1 MKRFLEFIKQSF
13 NSLKT
18 ILNPREWTITIV
30 TLILSSTIAT
40 SVFWLEKED
49 PNAQMPFESIGYSL
63 KVKTENGVNQLP
75 FHTYYQLFYEKINST
90 EERASARQIFESMVP
105 PLHKVSDRNNRYLLD
120 DNDPSRGR
128 IITIR
133 DVNESLGSGQWIEI
147 PQSLYELLEIGKQ
160 LTIATDSNF
169 NMFIG
174 KPADYWKDLIE
185 DSAFSYEYELLDP
198 YFNETE
204 RAYLESIMAYVP
216 ITEAE
221 VNATLELKIED
232 DKHYAKLNSFNSAAV
247 GDMELTMGGL
257 AKGYANDVI
266 SDALFDQGLVRGF
279 INGGQSSI
287 STLGNRYG
295 NIAWPLTMASP
306 LYGTTSSFTISRQG
320 RFNVSTSG
328 GYEGKA
334 IMIDN
339 QIVWRHHIIDPW
351 TGYPSSESL
360 LVNVMS
366 KDLSSATLDALS
378 TALMN
383 LTIEEGMDLRDSFI
397 ASGKELEIAWV
408 EITSSSKLNISYSR
422 GFDPYMQR
430 NPENTYTIIDR
441 FS

>member
-1 MKRFLEFIKQSF
+1 MKRFLDFIKQSF
-13 NSLKT
+13 NSLKA

-30 TLILSSTIAT
+30 SVILSTTIAT
-40 SVFWLEKED
+40 SVFWLDKDD

-63 KVKTENGVNQLP
+63 KVKTETGVNQLP
-75 FHTYYQLFYEKINST
+75 FHTYYQLFYEKVNSVD
-90 EERASARQIFESMVP
+90 ERASARQIFEQMVP
-105 PLHKVSDRNNRYLLD
+105 PLHKVSDRSNRYLLD
-120 DNDPSRGR
+120 DDDPSLGR
-128 IITIR
+128 ITTIR
-133 DVNESLGSGQWIEI
+133 DVNESLGSGQWIEV
-147 PQSLYELLEIGKQ
+147 PEPLYELLQIGKQ

-185 DSAFSYEYELLDP
+185 DDAFSYDYELLDP
-198 YFNETE
+198 YYNDSE
-204 RAYLESIMAYVP
+204 RAYLETIMSYVP

-221 VNATLELKIED
+221 VEATLELKIEAERY
-232 DKHYAKLNSFNSAAV
+232 YAKLNSFNGALV

-266 SDALFDQGLVRGF
+266 STTLAEQELVRGF

-306 LYGTTSSFTISRQG
+306 LYGTSSSFTISRPG
-320 RFNVSTSG
+320 RFSVSTSG
-328 GYEGKA
+328 GYEGKP
-334 IMIDN
+334 IMIDE
-339 QIVWRHHIIDPW
+339 QVVWRHHIIDPW

-366 KDLSSATLDALS
+366 QDLSSATLDALS

-383 LTIEEGMDLRDSFI
+383 LTIEEGMALRDTFI
-397 ASGKELEIAWV
+397 ANGQELEIAWV
-408 EITSSSKLNISYSR
+408 EITATSKLNISYSR
-422 GFDPYMQR
+422 GFDPFMQR
-430 NPENTYTIIDR
+430 NPENFYNIID
-441 FS
+441 